1 MAYKY
6 FLYSEIQINEK
17 NNILSKSA
25 KEFVPGIVTVNGKRM
40 KFSQL
45 SDSPSMPRYIDA
57 KVVAQGDEEE
67 ITFIK
72 PTTTIKA
79 KKW

>member
-25 KEFVPGIVTVNGKRM
+25 KEFVPGNVTVNGRRV
-40 KFSQL
+40 KFTQI
-45 SDSPSMPRYIDA
+45 SDSPNMPRYIDT
-57 KVVAQGDEEE
+57 KIVAQGEESE
-67 ITFIK
+67 MTYVN
-72 PTTTIKA
+72 PSTTIKA
-79 KKW
+79 KK